1 MRGKFIVIYGANN
14 LGKTEQ
20 AKRLI
25 SDLEKKGFSTK
36 YLKYPIYDLEPT
48 GPRINAALREGLNLN
63 DDELQLE
70 FAQNRRDF
78 EPVLKSILESGEWI
92 VAEDYKGTGIA
103 WGVTHGITLKR
114 MEEMNKGLYQEDLS
128 LLLDGERFT
137 SGIERGHRHEENSD
151 WNKAREVHKTLGE
164 RYAWELVEA
173 NQTPQEVARD
183 IWAIVENK
191 LLNS

>member
-1 MRGKFIVIYGANN
+1 MVGKFIVIYGANN

-25 SDLEKKGFSTK
+25 SNLEEKGFNTK

-48 GPRINAALREGLNLN
+48 GPRINAALREGFNLS
-63 DDELQLE
+63 DEELQLE

-78 EPVLKSILESGEWI
+78 EPVLKRILDSGDWI

-103 WGVTHGITLKR
+103 WGVTHGIDLAR
-114 MEEMNKGLYQEDLS
+114 MEEMNDGLYREDLS
-128 LLLDGERFT
+128 LLLEGERFT
-137 SGIERGHRHEENSD
+137 SRIERGHRHEENSD
-151 WNKAREVHKTLGE
+151 WNKAREVHKILGE
-164 RYAWELVEA
+164 RYGWEVIKA
-173 NQTPQEVARD
+173 NQTPEEVARNV
-183 IWAIVENK
+183 WEIVEKK